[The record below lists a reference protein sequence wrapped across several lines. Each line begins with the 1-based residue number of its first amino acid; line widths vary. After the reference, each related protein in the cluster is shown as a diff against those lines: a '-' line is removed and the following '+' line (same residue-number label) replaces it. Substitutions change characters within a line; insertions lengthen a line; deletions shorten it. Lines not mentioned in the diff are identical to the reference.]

1 MRTRVVIVAASGFLC
16 GFAVTPAYER
26 QARQDVA
33 TCVDY
38 AKRQSA
44 AFDATVQS
52 IDRNTGEVSIERLNA
67 NARGEY
73 AFDKCLT
80 TLRKWRVVERNL
92 PKTVDPTPPTVAP
105 PDRYARNP
113 WFIR

>member
-80 TLRKWRVVERNL
+80 ALRKWRVVERNL
-92 PKTVDPTPPTVAP
+92 PKTVDPTPPTVAT